1 MDWVMDNDAKFKAN
15 VVGTEN
21 GYHVEVATYDEYIV
35 DTTDLDTVDALK
47 EYLIQYGIEY
57 NPDPVAIQSE
67 DEVEVKVEDKE
78 KIEEEPSIVDVKEP
92 EILKVFI
99 VEPDDFDAFMAGCL
113 KWKNES
119 EEQAAAWD
127 RAVKTYAENSD
138 YWNTI
143 YEVDSLHH
151 KNPYYAILANA
162 KRDLEDG
169 AATTEEAKV
178 IEKEDEDGAKVE
190 ETIEEKK
197 EDITSHWKDQSALH
211 LKAWEYAEEKVKSM
225 YDLEVLDGKI
235 PYPYAAVMAIAKSK
249 LAKLVKEA
257 QASVEE
263 E

>member
-1 MDWVMDNDAKFKAN
+1 MDWVVDNDAKFKAN

-21 GYHVEVATYDEYIV
+21 GYHVEVATYDGYIV

-47 EYLIQYGIEY
+47 EYLIQYGFEY
-57 NPDPVAIQSE
+57 TPDPVVIQSE
-67 DEVEVKVEDKE
+67 DEV

-92 EILKVFI
+92 ESLKVFI
-99 VEPDDFDAFMAGCL
+99 DEPDDFDAFMAGCL
-113 KWKNES
+113 KWKHES

-138 YWNTI
+138 YWNTV

-151 KNPYYAILANA
+151 KNPYYAILAIA

-169 AATTEEAKV
+169 AATTEEVKV

-190 ETIEEKK
+190 EAIEEKE

-211 LKAWEYAEEKVKSM
+211 LKAWDYAEEKVKSM
-225 YDLEVLDGKI
+225 YDDPDDPEGQPI
-235 PYPYAAVMAIAKSK
+235 PWLSKPFPYGAVMAIAKSK